1 MNTSDLQ
8 PLSGLRI
15 LDLTHGI
22 AGPYCTKFLGDFG
35 ADITKIE
42 RPGTGDYARNM
53 GPFPGDIPDPEK
65 SGLFLLLNTN
75 KKSIVADLKTD
86 EGKGLVKSLVA
97 NSDILV
103 ENFRPGVM
111 DRLGLSYQTLKE
123 INPNIVM
130 TSISN
135 FGQTGPY
142 RDYRASELN
151 LFAMGGRMNAS
162 GDPDREP
169 LRLGGNHVQFQAGNI
184 AAMASLFAWY
194 GVKYSNQ
201 RGQHID
207 VSIFETQLAG
217 FNTRMPM
224 LVAYQYTKERALRLG
239 GARVGYPAGFYPC
252 ADGYVNVQGG
262 GAFWPRTVEVLGMPE
277 LLNDERYAPPLGQ
290 VDLDAK
296 EEFEATIWYP
306 WILERT
312 KRQVVEECQD
322 KEILSGS
329 VNSIDEVMDDN
340 PQFDAR
346 EYWAEIDHPKAG
358 KYRYPGAPIKTDERW
373 WRINSPAPL
382 LGQHTSEI
390 LEESKAVNDT
400 TIKISDVEKT
410 TGNPLPLKGIRVLDI
425 TMVFAGPY
433 GTMFLGDMGA
443 EVIRVESIN
452 LFPTSTRGAFARPS
466 KEAEAK
472 IQVPRYPN
480 RDPGERPWNRVSM
493 FNSHAR
499 NKLSMTV
506 DLRTPEGK
514 DVFRRLVE
522 VSDVFVQNVALG
534 AMERLGIDWPV
545 ISKWNPRLIMISSTG
560 MGQTGPYAHYRGF
573 GLHFE
578 AMYGHASVTG
588 YPDMDAEAAPASVA
602 ADAATGTAIGIA
614 VISALHQRERT
625 GKGTHID
632 LSQGE
637 NFLPQIGEYFMD
649 YEMNKRVAGPIANR
663 EHMGLLV
670 QGAYPCAGN
679 DEWITISIEDTD
691 KWSTLCNLMNRED
704 LVSDQRFKDMDG
716 IKNNHDEV
724 DAIIGEWTND
734 KDPVELFHLLQKNG
748 IMAGHVMHEEH
759 CYNDPHLEDREFFV
773 PIDHPEIGVHM
784 YPTTA
789 FKMTDTKFEVRK
801 PPVRL
806 GEDNDYI
813 YKEVIGLSDEEYDNL
828 KSLGQI
834 GMDYDA
840 HIR

>member
-1 MNTSDLQ
+1 
-8 PLSGLRI
+8 
-15 LDLTHGI
+15 
-22 AGPYCTKFLGDFG
+22 
-35 ADITKIE
+35 
-42 RPGTGDYARNM
+42 
-53 GPFPGDIPDPEK
+53 
-65 SGLFLLLNTN
+65 
-75 KKSIVADLKTD
+75 
-86 EGKGLVKSLVA
+86 
-97 NSDILV
+97 
-103 ENFRPGVM
+103 
-111 DRLGLSYQTLKE
+111 
-123 INPNIVM
+123 
-130 TSISN
+130 
-135 FGQTGPY
+135 
-142 RDYRASELN
+142 
-151 LFAMGGRMNAS
+151 MGGRMNAS
-162 GDPDREP
+162 GDPDRYP

-184 AAMASLFAWY
+184 AAMASLYAWY
-194 GVKYSNQ
+194 GNKYSGGP
-201 RGQHID
+201 GQYID

-262 GAFWPRTVEVLGMPE
+262 GAFWPRTVDLLGMPE

-306 WILERT
+306 WVLART
-312 KRQVVEECQD
+312 KRQVVEECQA
-322 KEILSGS
+322 KEILSGG
-329 VNSIDEVMDDN
+329 VNTIDEVMDDN

-346 EYWAEIDHPKAG
+346 DYWVEIDHPKAG
-358 KYRYPGAPIKTDERW
+358 KFRYPGAPMKTEEKW
-373 WRINSPAPL
+373 WRINTRAPL
-382 LGQHTSEI
+382 LGEHTSGV
-390 LEESKAVNDT
+390 LEEVKSSKSNNT
-400 TIKISDVEKT
+400 SSISVSSSGDDSRS
-410 TGNPLPLKGIRVLDI
+410 LPLKGLRVLDM

-433 GTMFLGDMGA
+433 GTMFLADMGA

-480 RDPGERPWNRVSM
+480 RDPGERPWNRTAM
-493 FNSHAR
+493 FNAHAR

-514 DVFRRLVE
+514 DIFRRLVE
-522 VSDVFVQNVALG
+522 VSDVFIQNIAVG
-534 AMERLGIDWPV
+534 AMERLGIDWPAV
-545 ISKWNPRLIMISSTG
+545 SKWNPRLIMISSTG
-560 MGQTGPYAHYRGF
+560 MGQTGPWAHFRGF

-614 VISALHQRERT
+614 TIAALHQRDRT

-632 LSQGE
+632 LAQGE
-637 NFLPQIGEYFMD
+637 NFLPQIGEYFID
-649 YEMNKRVAGPIANR
+649 YEMNKRVAGPIGNK

-670 QGAYPCAGN
+670 QGAYQCFGN
-679 DEWITISIEDTD
+679 DEWITISIPDID
-691 KWSTLCNLMNRED
+691 KWRTLCRLMGRED
-704 LVSDQRFKDMDG
+704 LNNDDRFQDMG
-716 IKNNHDEV
+716 NLLINHD
-724 DAIIGEWTND
+724 DIDTIIGEWTID
-734 KDPVELFHLLQKNG
+734 KDPMELFHTLQKDG
-748 IMAGHVMHEEH
+748 IIAGPVMHEEH
-759 CYNDPHLEDREFFV
+759 CYNDPHLEERNFFV

-789 FKMTDTKFEVRK
+789 FKMSDTPFEVRK

-813 YKEVIGLSDEEYDNL
+813 YREVLKLTEDEYDHL

-834 GMDYDA
+834 GMDFDE
-840 HIR
+840 HIK